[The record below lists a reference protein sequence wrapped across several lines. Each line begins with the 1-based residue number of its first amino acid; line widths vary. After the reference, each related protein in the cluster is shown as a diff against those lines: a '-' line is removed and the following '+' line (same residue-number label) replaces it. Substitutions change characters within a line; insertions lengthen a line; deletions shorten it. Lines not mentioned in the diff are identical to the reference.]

1 MISDTPAPETWVM
14 LPSSVAVERVTL
26 AFTPSTSVNTSVKA
40 VAGTPGLETD
50 CVENRGQ
57 ES

>member
-1 MISDTPAPETWVM
+1 M